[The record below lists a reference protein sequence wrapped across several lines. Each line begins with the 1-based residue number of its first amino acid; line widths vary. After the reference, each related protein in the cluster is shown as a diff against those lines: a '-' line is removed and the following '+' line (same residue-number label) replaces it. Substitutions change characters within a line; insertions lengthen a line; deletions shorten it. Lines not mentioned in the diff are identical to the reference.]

1 MGGVSCLWKL
11 ISIVPR
17 FLVKQAVGARQVLWR
32 NRMSLLPGLYLL
44 LSLSSRE
51 TLFHLSE
58 YFLLKGRAIDQVV
71 RVRDIIDGLVSACK
85 IGRHSGGE
93 AWVRKGEGF
102 LSSLEN

>member
-11 ISIVPR
+11 IFIVPW
-17 FLVKQAVGARQVLWR
+17 FLVEQAAGARQVLWR
-32 NRMSLLPGLYLL
+32 NRMSLFPGLYLL

-71 RVRDIIDGLVSACK
+71 RV
-85 IGRHSGGE
+85 
-93 AWVRKGEGF
+93 
-102 LSSLEN
+102 